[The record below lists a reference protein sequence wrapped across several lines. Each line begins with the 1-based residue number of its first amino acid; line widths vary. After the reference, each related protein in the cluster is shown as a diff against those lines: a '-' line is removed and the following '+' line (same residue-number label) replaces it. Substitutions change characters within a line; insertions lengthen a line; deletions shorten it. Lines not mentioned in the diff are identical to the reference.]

1 MSGCRPTQS
10 LQTNRRQCVN
20 YLLCFKDF
28 ASLAKPHR
36 HLRSQRIAEGQW
48 LEGVLAMKSTHQFRV
63 LVVDDDPRICH
74 LLTTKLNLSGFA
86 SQSCTNGEAALKLLS
101 MEGFDAIIS
110 DLNMPGM
117 SGLELLESAR
127 RLAPHTAFLMAT
139 GEGQI
144 EVGITAMKQGA
155 ADYILK
161 PFQMEAVVVSLRRAL
176 EMKRMEAELAEYR
189 QNLENMVEQ
198 RTNQLMAATKRIEL
212 TYDETLEALA
222 AAVDLRDNETAGHS
236 RRVTLYS
243 LEMARR
249 LNFSPT
255 ELKQL
260 ERGAYLHDI
269 GKIGIRDSI
278 LLKPGKLTPEET
290 AVMQSH
296 VRIGYQWMSRIAFL
310 SVAALIVRTH
320 QEYFDGTGYPQGLI
334 GEEIPMGAR
343 IFAVADTLDAIMSD
357 RPYRRGRPYS
367 AARAEI
373 QREAGKQF
381 DPAVV
386 DVFLSIPEE
395 IWEKT
400 RAEAALDRPEERRA
414 SIASLTLKADQGE
427 SAPPLD
433 QTAQAR

>member
-1 MSGCRPTQS
+1 
-10 LQTNRRQCVN
+10 
-20 YLLCFKDF
+20 
-28 ASLAKPHR
+28 
-36 HLRSQRIAEGQW
+36 
-48 LEGVLAMKSTHQFRV
+48 
-63 LVVDDDPRICH
+63 
-74 LLTTKLNLSGFA
+74 
-86 SQSCTNGEAALKLLS
+86 

-110 DLNMPGM
+110 DLNMPGI
-117 SGLELLESAR
+117 SGLQLLEATR
-127 RLAPHTAFLMAT
+127 RLVPHTAFLMAT
-139 GEGQI
+139 GVGDVA
-144 EVGITAMKQGA
+144 VGINAMKQGA

-176 EMKRMEAELAEYR
+176 ETKRMEAELAEYR

-222 AAVDLRDNETAGHS
+222 AALDLRDNDTAGHS

-269 GKIGIRDSI
+269 GKIGIPDSI
-278 LLKPGKLTPEET
+278 LLKPDRLTPEET
-290 AVMQSH
+290 LVMQSH
-296 VRIGYQWMSRIAFL
+296 VRIGYELMSRVAFL

-373 QREAGKQF
+373 KREAGKQF
-381 DPAVV
+381 DPVVV

-395 IWEKT
+395 TWEKI